1 MIEEYCGPE
10 RRARAHTDTDRV
22 REVVQETLQQVLS
35 DYSPL
40 TEDERRWVRLAIQ
53 REAQSIALRRAVIE
67 KTLAGLVWAAIV
79 ALGVVFFEYLRSHGL
94 DLSSRKTP

>member
-1 MIEEYCGPE
+1 MTDDYRGPE
-10 RRARAHTDTDRV
+10 RRSRTHVDTDHV

-67 KTLAGLVWAAIV
+67 KTLAGLAWALIIAI
-79 ALGVVFFEYLRSHGL
+79 GVVFFEYLRSHGL
-94 DLSSRKTP
+94 DLSPRKTP